1 MTIYQVFQT
10 EIDSRYK
17 ALLSHYPLCQSQNVP
32 LYTNMG
38 FSTPRIYID
47 RQIIYIYPDF
57 LEYLWSFCFS
67 FWVFGEGT
75 SEYQIYCNQHNI
87 QPDTF
92 LPPNLSQSVNIA
104 YQVSDHFINIIN
116 NNPSQLPISYN
127 DIQQALSGQ
136 YSTQPTQYQIDLV
149 IANNIFLNSLMLLI
163 EHELSHYEFGQR
175 PSKFNFIT
183 KKYEKEADLHAI
195 RQSLSRNNNLSSAL
209 CCAAAFAADFC
220 CTKKWDGIFQKR
232 HPHIHKRV
240 LYCMKEI
247 EKLCSPQVTAEV
259 AYRTVLLLVFKLDLA
274 KKKFSSYD
282 AGNYVY
288 KYFKKIINEI
298 NFKLKIQRILQVFS
312 FLKQK
317 VIGILKGLQNLLS
330 K

>member
-1 MTIYQVFQT
+1 MTIYQVFKN
-10 EIDSRYK
+10 EIDSRYT
-17 ALLSHYPLCQSQNVP
+17 ALLSHYPLCQSQNVT
-32 LYTNMG
+32 LYPNMG
-38 FSTPRIYID
+38 FYAPRIFID
-47 RQIIYIYPDF
+47 SQIIYIYPDF

-67 FWVFGEGT
+67 FWVFGEGS
-75 SEYQIYCNQHNI
+75 SEYQIYCNQNDS
-87 QPDTF
+87 QPAAF

-104 YQVSDHFINIIN
+104 YQVSEHFINIIN
-116 NNPSQLPISYN
+116 NKSSQLPISYN

-163 EHELSHYEFGQR
+163 EHELSHYELGQR

-183 KKYEKEADLHAI
+183 KKYEREADLHAI
-195 RQSLSRNNNLSSAL
+195 RQRLSTNNDLSSAL
-209 CCAAAFAADFC
+209 CCAVAFAALFC
-220 CTKKWDGIFQKR
+220 CTNKWYGIFQKR
-232 HPHIHKRV
+232 HPHLHKRV

-247 EKLCSPQVTAEV
+247 EKLCSSQVTAEV

-282 AGNYVY
+282 AGNYAY

-298 NFKLKIQRILQVFS
+298 NFKLKIQRISQVLP

-317 VIGILKGLQNLLS
+317 IIGILKGLKKILC